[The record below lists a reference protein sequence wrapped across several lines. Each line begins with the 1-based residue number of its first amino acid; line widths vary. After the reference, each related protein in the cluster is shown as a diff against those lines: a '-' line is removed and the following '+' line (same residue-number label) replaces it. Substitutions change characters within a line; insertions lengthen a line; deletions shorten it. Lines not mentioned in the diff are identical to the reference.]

1 MTLILTDLSTI
12 YMSTQHPVWVFEFQ
26 TVPTHHFRPKTP
38 HSNQFLS
45 DLEHIEIWHDG
56 EGWAPDWDLKR
67 IILTDQLTGKKYEF
81 MFIEKNKFTTIKKG
95 TIYSS
100 VANGKS
106 KLSLLSPL

>member
-1 MTLILTDLSTI
+1 MQI
-12 YMSTQHPVWVFEFQ
+12 
-26 TVPTHHFRPKTP
+26 
-38 HSNQFLS
+38 NQYIFS

-56 EGWAPDWDLKR
+56 EGRAPDWDLKR

-100 VANGKS
+100 VANGKLT
-106 KLSLLSPL
+106 LSSFQSTLSPYFSDLAHLDNPG